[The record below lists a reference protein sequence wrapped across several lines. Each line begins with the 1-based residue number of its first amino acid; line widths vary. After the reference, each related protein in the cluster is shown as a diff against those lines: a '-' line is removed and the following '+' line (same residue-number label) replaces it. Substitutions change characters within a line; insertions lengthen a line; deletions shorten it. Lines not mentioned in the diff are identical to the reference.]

1 MQGHD
6 TVQKSDMQGSCSYSA
21 SVVGSLTGMDLG
33 RSVIVGKM
41 NGNYL
46 LEIREMQ

>member
-1 MQGHD
+1 MQRHD
-6 TVQKSDMQGSCSYSA
+6 TVQSDVQCGWSYST
-21 SVVGSLTGMDLG
+21 SVIGSLTGMELG
-33 RSVIVGKM
+33 CSVVAGKM